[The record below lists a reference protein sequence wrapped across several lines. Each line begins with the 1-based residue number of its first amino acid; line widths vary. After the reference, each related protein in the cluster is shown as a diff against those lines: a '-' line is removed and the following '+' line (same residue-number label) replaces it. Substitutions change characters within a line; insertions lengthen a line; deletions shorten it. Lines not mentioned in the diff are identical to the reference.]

1 MSGNGVVPTRYGQML
16 YHSADA
22 VIGRSIAYY
31 GEYFDSEVDVFRHF
45 VRPGDVVVD
54 GGANIGTHT
63 LALAHLVGAAGRVIA
78 FEPQRL
84 IFQML
89 CANMALND
97 ITWADCH
104 WAALAADDGPVHIP
118 ELDLR
123 RSSNHGSQAV
133 SMNGAGRQV
142 AGWALDSIFDGDR
155 LALIKG
161 DVEGMETALVLGAQD
176 CLRRFQ
182 PVVYLENDR
191 LERSVTLIS
200 LLQDRGYICYWHLPL
215 FHNPDNFNREMVPL
229 HPCGFTDQGERLGS
243 IGFAVNMLCLPA
255 GRSLPA
261 LPGLSPVGDVNEHPY
276 LRQYLPRFAPLLNH

>member
-1 MSGNGVVPTRYGQML
+1 MSGNRVAPTRYGQIL
-16 YHSADA
+16 YHTADA
-22 VIGRSIAYY
+22 VIGRSVAYY

-45 VRPGDVVVD
+45 IQPGDVVVD

-63 LALAHLVGAAGRVIA
+63 QALARLVGAAGRVIA

-97 ITWADCH
+97 ITWVDCH
-104 WAALAADDGPVHIP
+104 WAALLADDGFVHVPEP
-118 ELDLR
+118 ELQWP
-123 RSSNHGSQAV
+123 SNPGGQAM
-133 SMNGAGRQV
+133 SMNGEGRKV
-142 AGWALDSIFDGDR
+142 AGWALDGIFNEDR

-182 PVVYLENDR
+182 PVLYLENDR
-191 LERSVTLIS
+191 PDRSATLIC
-200 LLQDRGYICYWHLPL
+200 LLQAQGYACHWHLAL
-215 FHNPDNFNREMVPL
+215 FHNPHNFNGQTVPL

-255 GRSLPA
+255 GRSPPPVA
-261 LPGLSPVGDVNEHPY
+261 GLLPVGDVEEHPY
-276 LRQYLPRFAPLLNH
+276 RRQDLPRFAPLLSR